1 MGVWGNMS
9 SISSTTS
16 DWRSRLKERLEPVL
30 QSPNLI
36 ADISIYQGVP
46 FAIFC
51 YYPTEELAVRH
62 ETRLLAKR
70 IETGTGRKV
79 HILSMAE
86 FLEEAIRVV
95 YPPEGQDFY
104 EGERSFMDMSQEE
117 RLEKVQGDVERLLS
131 EETPLPAMLRARAEG
146 LSRDHDI
153 LFLTRVGALFPAYRA
168 SSLLENL
175 MGIVSVP
182 TVLFYP
188 GTRSGPSSLR
198 FMDSLDA
205 IHGYRCKIF

>member
-1 MGVWGNMS
+1 MS
-9 SISSTTS
+9 STSSAVS

-30 QSPNLI
+30 QSPDLL

-51 YYPTEELAVRH
+51 YYPSEELAVRH
-62 ETRLLAKR
+62 EIRLLAKR
-70 IETGTGRKV
+70 VETGTGRKV

-86 FLEEAIRVV
+86 LLKGAIQRV
-95 YPPEGQDFY
+95 YPPDGQDFY

-117 RLEKVQGDVERLLS
+117 RMEKVQGDVERLLS
-131 EETPLPAMLRARAEG
+131 EEAPLPDTLRARAHG
-146 LSRDHDI
+146 LSKDRDI

-175 MGIVSVP
+175 MGIVAIP

>member
-1 MGVWGNMS
+1 MS
-9 SISSTTS
+9 SILSAAS
-16 DWRSRLKERLEPVL
+16 DWRVRLKERLEPVL
-30 QSPNLI
+30 LSPTLV

-51 YYPTEELAVRH
+51 YLPTDELAVRH

-70 IETGTGRKV
+70 IETSTSRKV
-79 HILSMAE
+79 HTFSMAE
-86 FLEEAIRVV
+86 LVKEAIQRA
-95 YPPEGQDFY
+95 YPPDGRQLYD
-104 EGERSFMDMSQEE
+104 GERSFMDMAQDD
-117 RLEKVQGDVERLLS
+117 RLQRVQGDIERLLS
-131 EETPLPAMLRARAEG
+131 DDMPLPETLRSRSEG
-146 LSRDHDI
+146 FSKDKDI
-153 LFLTRVGALFPAYRA
+153 IFLTRVGALFPAYRA
-168 SSLLENL
+168 SALLENL
-175 MGIVSVP
+175 MGVVTVP